1 MLASN
6 CFSQKVKISREIN
19 VKNELAYDI
28 LPNVGDN
35 LLFYRERVDEYFIDV
50 FTQDLEFQRTQEI
63 TFEKKK
69 VNIIYNVAYDSSF
82 HIIYSYKEY
91 DTFYI
96 KMKSFD
102 RFINAIDTN
111 TVFKTADNDVPIG
124 IKSELSEDKSKILLF
139 GRIRKNLA
147 VLVYDIKNLRLL
159 NHEVHEFRDVDLRED
174 FRKILV
180 TNKGFVFI
188 LFEKNNTDYSRE
200 DHELL
205 IYKIYNNSQNSIH
218 RIASPNML
226 NTGLEMEF
234 HNKTEALTIAGM
246 AGKHE
251 NTATAYFVYKRNILQ
266 FESLDTLDF
275 LPFEDELFKKINPN
289 SKNKTLYEFKFTN
302 MRFRQDGGVLL
313 FGELIK
319 EFYRN
324 NSNFPTIA
332 DNGYFPSRG
341 FTDYFNEDM
350 IVFNVNPDGSTFWWN
365 VLFKKQYSQ
374 DDRGVFSSFFLFN
387 TPSRYRVVYNDEI
400 KKSNTVSEYEIDP
413 LGNCRRNTVL
423 NTDYQNLK
431 LRFTSAIQT
440 SNTEFV
446 VPSEKTNKINLVKI
460 SY

>member
-1 MLASN
+1 
-6 CFSQKVKISREIN
+6 
-19 VKNELAYDI
+19 
-28 LPNVGDN
+28 
-35 LLFYRERVDEYFIDV
+35 
-50 FTQDLEFQRTQEI
+50 
-63 TFEKKK
+63 
-69 VNIIYNVAYDSSF
+69 
-82 HIIYSYKEY
+82 
-91 DTFYI
+91 
-96 KMKSFD
+96 
-102 RFINAIDTN
+102 
-111 TVFKTADNDVPIG
+111 
-124 IKSELSEDKSKILLF
+124 LF

-147 VLVYDIKNLRLL
+147 IFVYDIKNQRLL
-159 NHEVHEFRDVDLRED
+159 YDDVHEFKDVDLKED
-174 FRKILV
+174 FRKIVV

-188 LFEKNNTDYSRE
+188 LFEKNNTDYDRE

-205 IYKIYNNSQNSIH
+205 IYKIYTKKQNSLH

-226 NTGLEMEF
+226 NTGLEMAF

-266 FESLDTLDF
+266 IESTDSLDF
-275 LPFEDELFKKINPN
+275 IPFEDDLFRKINPN
-289 SKNKTLYEFKFTN
+289 SKKKILYEFKFTN

-350 IVFNVNPDGSTFWWN
+350 IVFNINPDGSTFWWN

-374 DDRGVFSSFFLFN
+374 DDSGVFSSFFLFN
-387 TPSRYRVVYNDEI
+387 TPSRYRVIYNDEI

-413 LGNCRRNTVL
+413 LGNYRRNTVL

-446 VPSEKTNKINLVKI
+446 VPSEKANKINLVKI